1 MSFNSVLPVLAEKWR
16 EVPGGSDLG
25 ERSYTDDMAS
35 LSDAA
40 LLAEWDR
47 QNTQGAELRG
57 WWWSLYATQFRGRK
71 VLEIG
76 SGMGFDAL
84 HFASSGAQWTCC
96 DIAPSNLKI
105 IERVAAAKGATIRTL
120 PIESLA
126 SFDTLP
132 RDFDFVW
139 CNGSLLHIPF
149 ESAREECAAILGHLK
164 PGGRWIELAYPRER
178 WIREGSPAFDKWG
191 ALTDGERTPWV
202 EWYDVEKLK
211 QRLYPARLRTVLDY
225 KFHSDYYIWMDLEV
239 ASRDASPGEPGAA
252 SSTAPGPAPGRVAS
266 PLGRLIRSL
275 CRVVGVPSR
284 PEIPSGLLFAAP
296 GLWRDA
302 WSMPLLRGSH
312 PPAVTVD
319 VECAIEAGAI
329 SFTLAK
335 DGRAVSREIVAEAR
349 IGSQL
354 LHLVTPAFEEGVRL
368 VARNGSALGGGRFQ
382 VMAVTIR
389 PTL

>member
-1 MSFNSVLPVLAEKWR
+1 M
-16 EVPGGSDLG
+16 
-25 ERSYTDDMAS
+25 
-35 LSDAA
+35 
-40 LLAEWDR
+40 
-47 QNTQGAELRG
+47 
-57 WWWSLYATQFRGRK
+57 
-71 VLEIG
+71 
-76 SGMGFDAL
+76 
-84 HFASSGAQWTCC
+84 
-96 DIAPSNLKI
+96 
-105 IERVAAAKGATIRTL
+105 
-120 PIESLA
+120 
-126 SFDTLP
+126 
-132 RDFDFVW
+132 
-139 CNGSLLHIPF
+139 
-149 ESAREECAAILGHLK
+149 
-164 PGGRWIELAYPRER
+164 
-178 WIREGSPAFDKWG
+178 
-191 ALTDGERTPWV
+191 
-202 EWYDVEKLK
+202 
-211 QRLYPARLRTVLDY
+211 
-225 KFHSDYYIWMDLEV
+225 
-239 ASRDASPGEPGAA
+239 
-252 SSTAPGPAPGRVAS
+252 
-266 PLGRLIRSL
+266 
-275 CRVVGVPSR
+275 GVPSR

>member
-25 ERSYTDDMAS
+25 ERSYTDDMAG

-84 HFASSGAQWTCC
+84 HFALNGAQWTCC

-105 IERVAAAKGATIRTL
+105 IERVAAAKGAAIRTL

-126 SFDTLP
+126 SFDPLA

-149 ESAREECAAILGHLK
+149 ESAREECAAIIGHLK
-164 PGGRWIELAYPRER
+164 SGGRWIELAYPRER
-178 WIREGSPAFDKWG
+178 WIREGSPAFEKWG

-239 ASRDASPGEPGAA
+239 VSRDATSEAAGAA
-252 SSTAPGPAPGRVAS
+252 GQPALGQVAR

-275 CRVVGVPSR
+275 QRLVGLR
-284 PEIPSGLLFAAP
+284 PAPETPSGLLFAAP
-296 GLWRDA
+296 GLWREA
-302 WSMPLLRGSH
+302 WSMPLMRGDRLA
-312 PPAVTVD
+312 AVTVD
-319 VECAIEAGAI
+319 VECLIEAGSI

-335 DGRAVSREIVAEAR
+335 DGHAVSREIVAEAR
-349 IGSQL
+349 VGSQL
-354 LHLVTPAFEEGVRL
+354 LHLATPTFDDGVCL
-368 VARNGSALGGGRFQ
+368 IARNGSALGGGRFQ
-382 VMAVTIR
+382 VMAVTMR